1 MLSFKVLLMIGFVAG
16 VLVVEWYQN
25 FYILYGAILI
35 FAIFTAFEDFLRS
48 YVETHLLLRSPKEDA
63 ARVEHDKRRRM
74 TYPDPIF
81 NTWYHLCDSEE
92 LQGDRV
98 VEVRA
103 LGQVFA
109 LWRTSEGK
117 PVCQDAYCLHLG
129 ANLAV
134 GGKVVDNCITCPFHK
149 WKFDEKG
156 EVKEIPYLPEP
167 HKCHTQKKLKTYHCR
182 DFCGLVM
189 IYFHAD
195 DKEPEFSLPLF
206 LEEDIKRE
214 GFKRHLKWDIGFKTL
229 SPVDWVDQSGDHA
242 HFNTLHSEFLI
253 PWTTVP
259 IPQWLLKIFPLGIT
273 HQLVTY
279 LGDDLDW
286 KERVERTTWGLVDK
300 HYIFFSDRAGLTW
313 DGKPMETTIAETME
327 MFVGPALMVF
337 NIPFTI
343 GAFKVF
349 VSTTPTE
356 GGSMMKVRTMVD
368 RRVWASIWVRMIAW
382 VLQGISA
389 SQLNSDIDIMCNKIR
404 MKKPILVPFDGPYN
418 RTNRWSRQF
427 YSEGTTKVNSCDA
440 YKNDW

>member
-1 MLSFKVLLMIGFVAG
+1 MLTFKVALMIGFVIG
-16 VLVVEWYQN
+16 VLVIEWYQN

-35 FAIFTAFEDFLRS
+35 FALFTAFEDFLRS
-48 YVETHLLLRSPKEDA
+48 YAESRFLLRSPKEEA

-98 VEVRA
+98 IEVRA

-109 LWRTSEGK
+109 VWRTKEGK

-149 WKFDEKG
+149 WKFDEHG

-167 HKCHTQKKLKTYHCR
+167 HKCSTQKKLKTYHCR
-182 DFCGLVM
+182 DWCGLVM

-195 DKEPEFSLPLF
+195 DKDPEFELPAF
-206 LEEDIKRE
+206 IEEEVARE

-229 SPVDWVDQSGDHA
+229 SPVDWVDQAGDHA
-242 HFNTLHSEFLI
+242 HFSTLHADFLI
-253 PWTTVP
+253 PWTTIP
-259 IPQWLLKIFPLGIT
+259 IPDWLLKLVPLGIS
-273 HQLVTY
+273 HKLVTY
-279 LGDDLDW
+279 LGDDDEW
-286 KERVERTTWGLVDK
+286 KERVDRTKWGLVDK
-300 HYIFFSDRAGLTW
+300 HYIFFTDRAGLTW
-313 DGKPMETTIAETME
+313 AGKTMETTVAETVE
-327 MFVGPALMVF
+327 MFVGPAMMVF

-356 GGSMMKVRTMVD
+356 GGSVMKVRTMVD
-368 RRVWASIWVRMIAW
+368 GRVWASTWVRMVAW

-404 MKKPILVPFDGPYN
+404 MKKPILQPFDGPYN
-418 RTNRWSRQF
+418 RTNRWTRTF
-427 YSEGTTKVNSCDA
+427 YSEGTTKVNACDA

>member
-1 MLSFKVLLMIGFVAG
+1 MLSFKVALMVSFVIG
-16 VLVVEWYQN
+16 VLAIEWYQN

-35 FAIFTAFEDFLRS
+35 FALFTAFEDILRS
-48 YVETHLLLRSPKEDA
+48 YAESRFLLRSPKEEA

-74 TYPDPIF
+74 TYPDPVF
-81 NTWYHLCDSEE
+81 NTWYHLCDTEE
-92 LQGDRV
+92 LQGERV
-98 VEVRA
+98 IEVRA

-109 LWRTSEGK
+109 VWRTKDGK

-134 GGKVVDNCITCPFHK
+134 GGKVEDNCITCPFHK
-149 WKFDEKG
+149 WKFDEHG

-167 HKCHTQKKLKTYHCR
+167 HKCVTQKKLKTYHCR
-182 DFCGLVM
+182 DWCGLVM

-195 DKEPEFSLPLF
+195 DKEPEFDLPAF
-206 LEEDIKRE
+206 VEEEVARE

-229 SPVDWVDQSGDHA
+229 SPVDWVDQAGDHA
-242 HFNTLHSEFLI
+242 HFSTLHADFLV
-253 PWTTVP
+253 PWTTIP
-259 IPQWLLKIFPLGIT
+259 IPDWLLKIVPLGIS
-273 HQLVTY
+273 HKLVTY
-279 LGDDLDW
+279 LGDDDEW
-286 KERVERTTWGLVDK
+286 KERVDRTKWGLVDK
-300 HYIFFSDRAGLTW
+300 HFIFFTDRAGLSW
-313 DGKPMETTIAETME
+313 AGKTMETTVAETVE
-327 MFVGPALMVF
+327 MFVGPAMMVF

-356 GGSMMKVRTMVD
+356 GGSVMKVRTMVD
-368 RRVWASIWVRMIAW
+368 GRVWASLWVRGIAW

-404 MKKPILVPFDGPYN
+404 MKKPMLQPFDGPYN
-418 RTNRWSRQF
+418 RTNRWSRIF
-427 YSEGTTKVNSCDA
+427 YSEGTTKVNACDA